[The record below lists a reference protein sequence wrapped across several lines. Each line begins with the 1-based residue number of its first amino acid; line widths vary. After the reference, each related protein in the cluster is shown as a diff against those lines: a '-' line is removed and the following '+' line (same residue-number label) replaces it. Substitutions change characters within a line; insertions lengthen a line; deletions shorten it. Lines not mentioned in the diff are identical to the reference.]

1 MVKLPQSTLGYMVDG
16 EQWFPARRLDSTSTG
31 KQQLLSGKKNANR
44 RTKKAPRN
52 GSNNS
57 IRALCKKLRSAAE
70 IEDLKNASK
79 QGLDIVA
86 SSLTRGIATKHFR
99 IQTHHG
105 NFFFCMVRCLVIP
118 DIENRSALYH
128 AAHSGCEKLV
138 KTYLALL
145 VLPRTIRQ
153 PDRVA
158 RLSRMYGGSMTIRQW
173 FDRLGYID
181 FFGPKEFD
189 VCVLN
194 ALNDKTKALF
204 KHESYTLAALR
215 DTVMKSPWSSYV
227 PSMPKNHLQPTR
239 KSSKPRLVVNDDA
252 SSYIDDVD
260 SDYDDFHQDGDCKVA
275 STDDKSRDEEDE
287 IVMQLY
293 HLMLNCETSDSS
305 TAAEGGHC
313 LISNDNELA
322 PACDSFGEE
331 WSEVQSVASD
341 SFVEIDKT
349 PHGEDDESL
358 WSVVSDVASVQSMA
372 TTSTTS
378 TTYSDA
384 LRFGAKLEPAVTL
397 PRISEDT
404 TLLDTIKD
412 TKAVLATPRT
422 EDEEECCALFDDFF
436 LRDGQKGSRG
446 GKSTL
451 MFRGNQRTAPSRAPR
466 RHRW

>member
-1 MVKLPQSTLGYMVDG
+1 MVKLPQSTLGYMVDVK
-16 EQWFPARRLDSTSTG
+16 QVFPAHPLDSTG
-31 KQQLLSGKKNANR
+31 KQQLLSGKKNVNR
-44 RTKKAPRN
+44 RAKTPCN
-52 GSNNS
+52 GSSHS
-57 IRALCKKLRSAAE
+57 IRALSKKLRFAAE

-86 SSLTRGIATKHFR
+86 SSLTRGIATNHFR
-99 IQTHHG
+99 IQTHND

-118 DIENRSALYH
+118 DIENRSALYY
-128 AAHSGCEKLV
+128 AAHSGCEQLV

-158 RLSRMYGGSMTIRQW
+158 RLSRMYGDSMTIRQW

-189 VCVLN
+189 ICVLN

-204 KHESYTLAALR
+204 KHESYTLAELR

-227 PSMPKNHLQPTR
+227 PNMLKQHLQTTR
-239 KSSKPRLVVNDDA
+239 KSSKPRLVVDDDA
-252 SSYIDDVD
+252 SSYFDDIA

-275 STDDKSRDEEDE
+275 STVDKKRDEEDE

-305 TAAEGGHC
+305 TSVEGGHC
-313 LISNDNELA
+313 LISTDNELA
-322 PACDSFGEE
+322 PVCDNFDEE

-341 SFVEIDKT
+341 GFVEIDGT
-349 PHGEDDESL
+349 NHGEDDDCS

-372 TTSTTS
+372 TTSTTVS
-378 TTYSDA
+378 YSDA
-384 LRFGAKLEPAVTL
+384 LRFGAKLEPAVPL

-436 LRDGQKGSRG
+436 FREGQKGSRG